1 MASKEQIEKF
11 INTIGMLAQ
20 AEVRGR
26 SKWVLPS
33 ICIAQAAI
41 ETGWG
46 TSKLMSKANAFF
58 GIKWTR
64 GCGYNAYSSKTNEVY
79 NGNTCTIT
87 AAFRAYDSLADSVK
101 DYYDLLTGL
110 SYYRDMV
117 NNPDYRTA
125 VWGIDNNGDDN
136 AKDGVF
142 MYATDPDYQNK
153 IVNIIESYHLTEW
166 DDVTAIGNGT
176 SGTSS
181 EDMAAGQYYPAY
193 KGSLPLAAALDTL
206 GIESSFV
213 FRKKIALA
221 NGITG
226 YRGTYD
232 QNIKLLNLLKT
243 GRLRRA

>member
-11 INTIGMLAQ
+11 THTIGTLAQ
-20 AEVRGR
+20 AEARR
-26 SKWVLPS
+26 RNKWVLPS

-46 TSKLMSKANAFF
+46 TSRLMSKANAFF

-79 NGNTCTIT
+79 NGSTCTIT

-136 AKDGVF
+136 AKDGIF
-142 MYATDPDYQNK
+142 MYATDPDYQSK
-153 IVNIIESYHLTEW
+153 IVTIIESYNLSEW
-166 DDVTAIGNGT
+166 DSVTENGT
-176 SGTSS
+176 SGTGSGNT
-181 EDMAAGQYYPAY
+181 AAGQFYPAY

-206 GIESSFV
+206 GIESSFA
-213 FRKKIALA
+213 FRNKIALA

-232 QNIKLLNLLKT
+232 QNINMLNLLKT
-243 GRLRRA
+243 GRLRRV

>member
-1 MASKEQIEKF
+1 MASKEQIQKF
-11 INTIGMLAQ
+11 INTIGTLAR
-20 AEVRGR
+20 AEAKRR

-64 GCGYNAYSSKTNEVY
+64 GCGYDAYSSKTNEVY
-79 NGNTCTIT
+79 NGSTCTIT

-117 NNPDYRTA
+117 NNPDYKTA

-136 AKDGVF
+136 AKDGIF
-142 MYATDPDYQNK
+142 MYATDPDYQSK
-153 IVNIIESYHLTEW
+153 IVNIIESYNLTVW
-166 DDVTAIGNGT
+166 DSVTGSGT
-176 SGTSS
+176 SGTGS
-181 EDMAAGQYYPAY
+181 EDMAAGKYYQAY

-206 GIESSFV
+206 GIDSSFA
-213 FRKKIALA
+213 FRKKIAQA
-221 NGITG
+221 NGISG
-226 YRGTYD
+226 YCGTYD
-232 QNIKLLNLLKT
+232 QNINMLNLLKT
-243 GRLRRA
+243 GQLRRV

>member
-11 INTIGMLAQ
+11 IHTIGTLAQ
-20 AEVRGR
+20 AEAKRR

-46 TSKLMSKANAFF
+46 TSGLMLKANAFF

-64 GCGYNAYSSKTNEVY
+64 GCGYNAYSSRTNEVY
-79 NGNTCTIT
+79 NGSTCTIT
-87 AAFRAYDSLADSVK
+87 AAFRAYDSPADSVK

-110 SYYRDMV
+110 YYYRDMV
-117 NNPDYRTA
+117 NNPDYKTA

-136 AKDGVF
+136 VKDGIF
-142 MYATDPDYQNK
+142 MYATDPDYQSK
-153 IVNIIESYHLTEW
+153 IVNIIENYHLTEW

-176 SGTSS
+176 SGTGSGN
-181 EDMAAGQYYPAY
+181 MAAGQYYPVY
-193 KGSLPLAAALDTL
+193 KGSLPLAVALDTL
-206 GIESSFV
+206 GIDSSFA
-213 FRKKIALA
+213 FRKEIAQA
-221 NGITG
+221 NGIVG

>member
-1 MASKEQIEKF
+1 MASKEQIDKF
-11 INTIGMLAQ
+11 ISTIGTLAQ
-20 AEVRGR
+20 AEARRR

-46 TSKLMSKANAFF
+46 MSKLMSKANAFF

-64 GCGYNAYSSKTNEVY
+64 GCGYDAYSSKTNEVY

-117 NNPDYRTA
+117 NNPDYKTA

-136 AKDGVF
+136 AKDGIF

-153 IVNIIESYHLTEW
+153 IVNVIESYNLTEW
-166 DDVTAIGNGT
+166 DDFAGNGT
-176 SGTSS
+176 PANA
-181 EDMAAGQYYPAY
+181 EPAAEYYPAY

-206 GIESSFV
+206 EIDSSFA
-213 FRKKIALA
+213 FRKKLAQA
-221 NGITG
+221 NGIGG

-243 GRLRRA
+243 GRLRRV

>member
-1 MASKEQIEKF
+1 MASKEQIQKF
-11 INTIGMLAQ
+11 ISTIGTLAQ
-20 AEVRGR
+20 AEARKR

-46 TSKLMSKANAFF
+46 TSRLMSKANAFF

-117 NNPDYRTA
+117 NNPDYKTA

-136 AKDGVF
+136 AKDGIF
-142 MYATDPDYQNK
+142 MYATDPDYQGK
-153 IVNIIESYHLTEW
+153 IINIIESYNLTEW
-166 DDVTAIGNGT
+166 DNVTENGT
-176 SGTSS
+176 SGTGSG
-181 EDMAAGQYYPAY
+181 DTAVARYYPAY

-206 GIESSFV
+206 EIDSSFA
-213 FRKKIALA
+213 FRKKLA
-221 NGITG
+221 QVNGISG
-226 YRGTYD
+226 YRGTYN

-243 GRLRRA
+243 GRLRRV

>member
-1 MASKEQIEKF
+1 MASKEQIQKF
-11 INTIGMLAQ
+11 IHTIGTLAQ
-20 AEVRGR
+20 EEAKRR

-46 TSKLMSKANAFF
+46 TSRLMSKANAFF

-64 GCGYNAYSSKTNEVY
+64 GCGYNAYSAKTNEVY
-79 NGNTCTIT
+79 DGNTCTIT

-101 DYYDLLTGL
+101 DYYDLLTEL

-117 NNPDYRTA
+117 NNPDYKTA

-136 AKDGVF
+136 AKDGIF
-142 MYATDPDYQNK
+142 MYATDPDYQSK

-166 DDVTAIGNGT
+166 DDFAGNGT
-176 SGTSS
+176 PGNT
-181 EDMAAGQYYPAY
+181 EPEAAHYYPAY
-193 KGSLPLAAALDTL
+193 KGSLPLVAALDTL
-206 GIESSFV
+206 GIDSSFA
-213 FRKKIALA
+213 FRKKIAQA
-221 NGITG
+221 NGMTG

-232 QNIKLLNLLKT
+232 QNIKLLNLLKA
-243 GRLRRA
+243 GKLYISK

>member
-1 MASKEQIEKF
+1 MASKEQIQKF
-11 INTIGMLAQ
+11 IGTIGTLAQ
-20 AEVRGR
+20 AEARR
-26 SKWVLPS
+26 RNKWVLPS

-46 TSKLMSKANAFF
+46 TSRLMSKANAFF

-136 AKDGVF
+136 AKDGIF
-142 MYATDPDYQNK
+142 MYATDQNYQSN
-153 IVNIIESYHLTEW
+153 IVNIIESYNLTVW
-166 DDVTAIGNGT
+166 DDVAGSSTAGT
-176 SGTSS
+176 VSG
-181 EDMAAGQYYPAY
+181 DMEAVQYYPAY

-206 GIESSFV
+206 GIDSSFA
-213 FRKKIALA
+213 FRKRIAQA
-221 NGITG
+221 NGISG

-243 GRLRRA
+243 GQLRRV

>member
-1 MASKEQIEKF
+1 MASKEQIQKF
-11 INTIGMLAQ
+11 ISTIGTLAQ
-20 AEVRGR
+20 AEARRR

-46 TSKLMSKANAFF
+46 TSRLMSKANAFF

-79 NGNTCTIT
+79 NGSTCTIT

-117 NNPDYRTA
+117 NNPDYKTA

-136 AKDGVF
+136 AKDGIF
-142 MYATDPDYQNK
+142 MYATDPDYQSK
-153 IVNIIESYHLTEW
+153 IINIIESYNLTEW
-166 DDVTAIGNGT
+166 DSVTENGT
-176 SGTSS
+176 PANA
-181 EDMAAGQYYPAY
+181 EPVAEYYPAY

-206 GIESSFV
+206 GIDSSFA
-213 FRKKIALA
+213 FRNRIAQA

-232 QNIKLLNLLKT
+232 QNIKLLNLLKA
-243 GRLRRA
+243 GKLYISK

>member
-1 MASKEQIEKF
+1 MASKEQIQKF
-11 INTIGMLAQ
+11 INTIGTLAR
-20 AEVRGR
+20 AEAKRR

-64 GCGYNAYSSKTNEVY
+64 GCGYDAYSSKTNEVY
-79 NGNTCTIT
+79 NGSTCTIT

-110 SYYRDMV
+110 SYYQDMV
-117 NNPDYRTA
+117 NNPDYKTA

-136 AKDGVF
+136 AKDGIF
-142 MYATDPDYQNK
+142 MYATDPDYQSK
-153 IVNIIESYHLTEW
+153 IVNIIESYNLTVW
-166 DDVTAIGNGT
+166 DDVAG
-176 SGTSS
+176 SGTAGTVSG
-181 EDMAAGQYYPAY
+181 DMAAAQYYPAY

-206 GIESSFV
+206 GIDSSFA
-213 FRKKIALA
+213 FRKKIAQA
-221 NGITG
+221 NGISG

-232 QNIKLLNLLKT
+232 QNINMLNLLKT
-243 GRLRRA
+243 GQLRRV

>member
-1 MASKEQIEKF
+1 MASKEQIQKF
-11 INTIGMLAQ
+11 IHTIGTLAQ
-20 AEVRGR
+20 AEARRR

-46 TSKLMSKANAFF
+46 TSRLMSKANAFF

-64 GCGYNAYSSKTNEVY
+64 GCGYDAYSSKTNEVY
-79 NGNTCTIT
+79 NGNTCTIM

-117 NNPDYRTA
+117 NNPDYKTA

-136 AKDGVF
+136 AKDGIF
-142 MYATDPDYQNK
+142 MYSTDPDYQSK
-153 IVNIIESYHLTEW
+153 IVNIIESYNLMEW
-166 DDVTAIGNGT
+166 DDFTGNGT
-176 SGTSS
+176 PANA
-181 EDMAAGQYYPAY
+181 EPAAEYYPAY

-206 GIESSFV
+206 GIDSSFA
-213 FRKKIALA
+213 FRKKIAQA
-221 NGITG
+221 NSITG

-232 QNIKLLNLLKT
+232 QNIKLLNLLKA
-243 GRLRRA
+243 GQLRRA

>member
-1 MASKEQIEKF
+1 MASKEQIQKF
-11 INTIGMLAQ
+11 ISTIGILAQ
-20 AEVRGR
+20 AEAKRR

-58 GIKWTR
+58 GIKWTK

-117 NNPDYRTA
+117 NNPNYKTA

-136 AKDGVF
+136 AKDGIF
-142 MYATDPDYQNK
+142 MYATDPDYQSK
-153 IVNIIESYHLTEW
+153 IINIIENYNLTEW
-166 DDVTAIGNGT
+166 DSMTG
-176 SGTSS
+176 SGVSANTEPS
-181 EDMAAGQYYPAY
+181 EAQYYPAY
-193 KGSLPLAAALDTL
+193 KGSLPLAAAMDTL
-206 GIESSFV
+206 GIDSSYQ
-213 FRKKIALA
+213 FREKIAKV
-221 NGITG
+221 NGIVG
-226 YRGTYD
+226 YRGTYA
-232 QNIKLLNLLKT
+232 QNVQLLNLLKA
-243 GRLRRA
+243 GKLVRVN

>member
-11 INTIGMLAQ
+11 IRTIGTLAQ
-20 AEVRGR
+20 AEAKRR

-64 GCGYNAYSSKTNEVY
+64 GCGYDAYSSKTNEVY
-79 NGNTCTIT
+79 NGSTCTIT

-117 NNPDYRTA
+117 NNSDYRTA

-136 AKDGVF
+136 TKDGIF
-142 MYATDPDYQNK
+142 MYATDPDYQSK
-153 IVNIIESYHLTEW
+153 IVNIIESYNLTEW
-166 DDVTAIGNGT
+166 DDVAGNGT
-176 SGTSS
+176 SGTGS
-181 EDMAAGQYYPAY
+181 EDTAIGQYYPAY
-193 KGSLPLAAALDTL
+193 KGNLPLAAVLDTL
-206 GIESSFV
+206 GIDSSFA
-213 FRKKIALA
+213 FRKKIAQA
-221 NGITG
+221 NGISG

-243 GRLRRA
+243 GQLRRV

>member
-1 MASKEQIEKF
+1 MASKEQIQKF
-11 INTIGMLAQ
+11 INTIGTLAQ
-20 AEVRGR
+20 AEAKRR

-64 GCGYNAYSSKTNEVY
+64 GCGYDAYSSKTNEVY
-79 NGNTCTIT
+79 NGSTCTIT

-117 NNPDYRTA
+117 NNPDYKTA

-136 AKDGVF
+136 AKDGIF
-142 MYATDPDYQNK
+142 MYATDPDYQSK
-153 IVNIIESYHLTEW
+153 IVNIIESYNLTAW
-166 DDVTAIGNGT
+166 DDLAGNGT
-176 SGTSS
+176 PGNT
-181 EDMAAGQYYPAY
+181 EPAAEYYQAY
-193 KGSLPLAAALDTL
+193 EGKLSLAAALDAL
-206 GIESSFV
+206 GIDSSYQ
-213 FRKKIALA
+213 FREKIAKV
-221 NGITG
+221 NGIAG
-226 YRGTYD
+226 YRGTYE
-232 QNIKLLNLLKT
+232 QNIQLLNLLKR
-243 GRLRRA
+243 GNLIKVN

>member
-1 MASKEQIEKF
+1 MASKEQIQNF
-11 INTIGMLAQ
+11 INTIGTLAQ
-20 AEVRGR
+20 AEAEKR

-64 GCGYNAYSSKTNEVY
+64 GCGYDAYSSKTNEVY
-79 NGNTCTIT
+79 NGNTCTVT

-117 NNPDYRTA
+117 NNSDYKTA

-136 AKDGVF
+136 AKDGIF
-142 MYATDPDYQNK
+142 MYATDPGYQSK
-153 IVNIIESYHLTEW
+153 IINIIESYNLTEW
-166 DDVTAIGNGT
+166 DSVAGRGKQEDTA
-176 SGTSS
+176 
-181 EDMAAGQYYPAY
+181 AVQYYPTY
-193 KGSLPLAAALDTL
+193 KGNLTLAAALSTYGVDWKT
-206 GIESSFV
+206 E
-213 FRKKIALA
+213 RKTIAAA
-221 NGITG
+221 NGISG
-226 YRGTYD
+226 YTGTYD
-232 QNIKLLNLLKT
+232 QNIKLLNLLKA
-243 GRLRRA
+243 GQLRKA

>member
-1 MASKEQIEKF
+1 MASKEQIQKF
-11 INTIGMLAQ
+11 IHTIGTLAQ
-20 AEVRGR
+20 AEARR
-26 SKWVLPS
+26 RNKWVLPS

-46 TSKLMSKANAFF
+46 TSRLMSKANAFF

-64 GCGYNAYSSKTNEVY
+64 GCGYNAYSSKTNEVHD
-79 NGNTCTIT
+79 GNTCTIT

-117 NNPDYRTA
+117 NNPDYKTA

-136 AKDGVF
+136 AKDGIF
-142 MYATDPDYQNK
+142 MYATDPDYQSK
-153 IVNIIESYHLTEW
+153 IVTIIESYNLTEW
-166 DDVTAIGNGT
+166 DDFAGNGT
-176 SGTSS
+176 P
-181 EDMAAGQYYPAY
+181 ENAEPAAEYYPAY

-206 GIESSFV
+206 GIDSSFV
-213 FRKKIALA
+213 FRKKIAQA
-221 NGITG
+221 NGING

-232 QNIKLLNLLKT
+232 QNINLLNLLKT
-243 GRLRRA
+243 GQLRRV